1 MGLAAAL
8 GGLGYLTLP
17 GAAAP
22 DPIGA
27 ILMLA
32 AGVSWGVYSIRGR
45 GVTEPV
51 VATAA
56 SFVRAVPMVVL
67 VSVVTLAQS
76 RVELAGLVLAIVS
89 GGVTSG
95 LGYVLWYRALR
106 ELTRTRAAIVQLSVP
121 PITAFGGVVFLAEDL
136 STRLLISTLFI
147 LGGVAMAVSARRRA

>member
-1 MGLAAAL
+1 
-8 GGLGYLTLP
+8 
-17 GAAAP
+17 
-22 DPIGA
+22 
-27 ILMLA
+27 
-32 AGVSWGVYSIRGR
+32 
-45 GVTEPV
+45 
-51 VATAA
+51 
-56 SFVRAVPMVVL
+56 MVVL